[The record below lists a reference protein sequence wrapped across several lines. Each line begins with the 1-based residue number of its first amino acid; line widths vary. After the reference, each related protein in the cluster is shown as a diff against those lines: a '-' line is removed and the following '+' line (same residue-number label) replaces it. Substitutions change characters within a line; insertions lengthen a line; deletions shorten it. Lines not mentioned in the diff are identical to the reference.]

1 MLSEEKK
8 QRNWSMLISSQ
19 DITQWLY
26 PVMSNADIQFQL
38 IQTFSTKSKWQQLK
52 LLKSMNWALQKKIQE
67 LSYL

>member
-38 IQTFSTKSKWQQLK
+38 IQTFSTKSK
-52 LLKSMNWALQKKIQE
+52 
-67 LSYL
+67 